1 MRPRGEVREAL
12 AVAVARLAAA
22 RGPVSCREVAA
33 HAQVGFETARLTLLN
48 MVRAGQVQVA
58 GKEKPAGSTFWHNL
72 YEPPADEEA
81 PLAWGGIE
89 TLDSAMRAFVKP
101 SE

>member
-1 MRPRGEVREAL
+1 M
-12 AVAVARLAAA
+12 AVARLAAE

-33 HAQVGFETARLTLLN
+33 HAQVGFEAARLTLLN

-72 YEPPADEEA
+72 YEPPTDEEPP

-89 TLDSAMRAFVKP
+89 TLDSAMRGFVKP